1 MKRLN
6 VEVWSDFVCPWCW
19 IEKRRLEKAAK
30 ALPGTVEVVVSQ
42 KSYRL
47 ARGLVP
53 EDFSSALYKKFGNR
67 IAADGMMDAVT
78 QMGAIES
85 LVYNF
90 GTMRFGD
97 TTDAHMLV
105 KLADPAEQRR
115 LIERIFSA
123 ATTEGLDIFDRS
135 VLSGIAK
142 DVETGGQIN
151 FDDSRIVAEIAHDEM
166 AANRVANGV
175 PLFVLNGRSYLLG
188 AREVAVFERALLQA
202 AIDAPEGLADIGAI
216 CDSEGCK
223 I

>member
-1 MKRLN
+1 
-6 VEVWSDFVCPWCW
+6 
-19 IEKRRLEKAAK
+19 
-30 ALPGTVEVVVSQ
+30 
-42 KSYRL
+42 
-47 ARGLVP
+47 
-53 EDFSSALYKKFGNR
+53 
-67 IAADGMMDAVT
+67 
-78 QMGAIES
+78 MGAIER

-105 KLADPAEQRR
+105 KLADPAEQHR

-142 DVETGGQIN
+142 DVGTGGQIN
-151 FDDSRIVAEIAHDEM
+151 FDDSRIVAEIEHEEM

-175 PLFVLNGRSYLLG
+175 PLFVLNGKSYLSG

-216 CDSEGCK
+216 CGCRRLQNLASLWRVVVSK
-223 I
+223 TVYGLILGPVPGLWDGCGSHSDPFPPFGLAQSLWLLPRNNGPSNQRRG